1 MKPTFTRLALLTATC
16 GVICSC
22 STRQRVDYN
31 WFRDTMVAAQDDQVT
46 VEEGS
51 GMTAAEAAAETA
63 APAPTPAAP
72 VVTATPTPQPVA
84 TPTAPAVAARPATQ
98 PANTNKKGSG
108 SWFSQQQTAPCS
120 ATKATASTYTVRSG
134 DTLSVIA
141 RRHGVSMA
149 ALAQANNLANPN
161 ALRIGQVLTI
171 PSTAGRAAAAAPV
184 INTPAAAAKPTAPAA
199 TPAATTTAAGY
210 YTVAKGDTLSG
221 IARRHGT
228 TIEKIMQANRMTAA
242 QAHKLSIGQK
252 IIIPNN

>member
-22 STRQRVDYN
+22 STRQRVDYS

-51 GMTAAEAAAETA
+51 GMTAAEAAAPVPAPAEPVVAT
-63 APAPTPAAP
+63 APAPQPAAAP
-72 VVTATPTPQPVA
+72 SPETP
-84 TPTAPAVAARPATQ
+84 PTG
-98 PANTNKKGSG
+98 NDKG
-108 SWFSQQQTAPCS
+108 WRDRFSQQQPGPQPAAKVTTP
-120 ATKATASTYTVRSG
+120 TTYTVRPG

-141 RRHGVSMA
+141 RRHGVSLA
-149 ALAQANNLANPN
+149 ALAQANNLTNPN

-171 PSTAGRAAAAAPV
+171 PTAAGSSAAAAPAV
-184 INTPAAAAKPTAPAA
+184 RPSATAVPPAPTAAPAA
-199 TPAATTTAAGY
+199 PITATGY
-210 YTVAKGDTLSG
+210 YTVSKGDTLSG

-228 TIEKIMQANRMTAA
+228 TISKIMQANHMTAA

>member
-22 STRQRVDYN
+22 STRQRVDYS

-51 GMTAAEAAAETA
+51 GMTAAEAAAPVP
-63 APAPTPAAP
+63 APAEPVVATAP
-72 VVTATPTPQPVA
+72 VPQPAA
-84 TPTAPAVAARPATQ
+84 TPTAPAAAPSPETH
-98 PANTNKKGSG
+98 PTGNDKGWRD
-108 SWFSQQQTAPCS
+108 WFSQQQPAPQPAAKVTAP
-120 ATKATASTYTVRSG
+120 TTYTVRPG

-141 RRHGVSMA
+141 RLHGVSLA
-149 ALAQANNLANPN
+149 ALAQANNLTNPN

-171 PSTAGRAAAAAPV
+171 PTAAGSSVTTTPNISTLA
-184 INTPAAAAKPTAPAA
+184 PAAAEPPAPTAAPAVPVTA
-199 TPAATTTAAGY
+199 TGY
-210 YTVAKGDTLSG
+210 YTVSKGDTLSG

-228 TIEKIMQANRMTAA
+228 TIAKIMQANRMTAA

>member
-22 STRQRVDYN
+22 STRQRVDYS

-51 GMTAAEAAAETA
+51 GMTAAEAAAPVPAPAEPVVAT
-63 APAPTPAAP
+63 APAPQPAA
-72 VVTATPTPQPVA
+72 A
-84 TPTAPAVAARPATQ
+84 PTAPAAAPSPETH
-98 PANTNKKGSG
+98 PTGNDKGWRD
-108 SWFSQQQTAPCS
+108 WFSQQQPAPQPAAKVTAP
-120 ATKATASTYTVRSG
+120 TTYTVRPG

-141 RRHGVSMA
+141 RRHGVSLA
-149 ALAQANNLANPN
+149 ALAQANNLTNPN

-171 PSTAGRAAAAAPV
+171 PTAAGSSAAEAPAV
-184 INTPAAAAKPTAPAA
+184 SPSATAVPPAPTAAPAA
-199 TPAATTTAAGY
+199 PLTATGY
-210 YTVAKGDTLSG
+210 YTVRKGDTLSG

-228 TIEKIMQANRMTAA
+228 TIAKIMQANHMTAA

>member
-22 STRQRVDYN
+22 STRQRVDYS

-51 GMTAAEAAAETA
+51 GMTAAEAAAPVPAPAEPVVATAPVA
-63 APAPTPAAP
+63 APRP
-72 VVTATPTPQPVA
+72 V
-84 TPTAPAVAARPATQ
+84 TQ
-98 PANTNKKGSG
+98 PATNDKGWG
-108 SWFSQQQTAPCS
+108 DWFSQQQPAPQPAAKVTAP
-120 ATKATASTYTVRSG
+120 TTYTVRPG

-141 RRHGVSMA
+141 RRHGVSLA
-149 ALAQANNLANPN
+149 ALAQANNLTNPN

-171 PSTAGRAAAAAPV
+171 PGSAGSPAAAAPAV
-184 INTPAAAAKPTAPAA
+184 SAPVTP
-199 TPAATTTAAGY
+199 TPAATVSPAPAAPVTATGY
-210 YTVAKGDTLSG
+210 YTVSKGDTLSG

-228 TIEKIMQANRMTAA
+228 TIAKIMQANRMTAA

>member
-22 STRQRVDYN
+22 STRQRVDYS

-46 VEEGS
+46 VEAGS
-51 GMTAAEAAAETA
+51 GMTAAESAEP
-63 APAPTPAAP
+63 APAPAEP
-72 VVTATPTPQPVA
+72 VVATAPTPVAPSAVPKPVA
-84 TPTAPAVAARPATQ
+84 QSTTNDKRW
-98 PANTNKKGSG
+98 AN
-108 SWFSQQQTAPCS
+108 WFSQQQSAPQS
-120 ATKATASTYTVRSG
+120 ATKVGSSYTVRSG

-141 RRHGVSMA
+141 RRHGVSIA
-149 ALAQANNLANPN
+149 TLAQANNLTNPN

-171 PSTAGRAAAAAPV
+171 PSAAGSSAVAAPV
-184 INTPAAAAKPTAPAA
+184 ISAPATTAPAA
-199 TPAATTTAAGY
+199 PAAPAAPVTAGGY

-228 TIEKIMQANRMTAA
+228 TIAKIMQANRMTTA

>member
-1 MKPTFTRLALLTATC
+1 MKLTFTRLAFLTATC

-22 STRQRVDYN
+22 STRQRVDYS

-46 VEEGS
+46 VEEGR
-51 GMTAAEAAAETA
+51 GMTAAEAAAEPM
-63 APAPTPAAP
+63 APVPSPAEP
-72 VVTATPTPQPVA
+72 VVTATPTPQPA
-84 TPTAPAVAARPATQ
+84 AAPAAPAVAPKPVAQSSTV
-98 PANTNKKGSG
+98 NKEEGN
-108 SWFSQQQTAPCS
+108 WFSQQQPAPQS
-120 ATKATASTYTVRSG
+120 ATKAPRPSTYTVRSG

-149 ALAQANNLANPN
+149 TLAQANNLTNPN

-171 PSTAGRAAAAAPV
+171 PSAAGSSAVAAPV
-184 INTPAAAAKPTAPAA
+184 ISAPAA
-199 TPAATTTAAGY
+199 TPPAAPAAAPAAPVTAGGY

-228 TIEKIMQANRMTAA
+228 TIAKIMQANRMTTA

>member
-22 STRQRVDYN
+22 STRQRVDYS

-51 GMTAAEAAAETA
+51 GMTAAEAAAPVPAPAEPVVAT
-63 APAPTPAAP
+63 APAPQPA
-72 VVTATPTPQPVA
+72 A
-84 TPTAPAVAARPATQ
+84 TPTAPAAAPSPETH
-98 PANTNKKGSG
+98 PTGNDKGWRD
-108 SWFSQQQTAPCS
+108 WFSQQQPAPQP
-120 ATKATASTYTVRSG
+120 AAKVTTPTTYTVLPG

-141 RRHGVSMA
+141 RRHGVSLA
-149 ALAQANNLANPN
+149 ALAQANNLTNPN

-171 PSTAGRAAAAAPV
+171 PTAAGSSAAAAPAV
-184 INTPAAAAKPTAPAA
+184 SPSATAVPPAPTAAPAA
-199 TPAATTTAAGY
+199 PITATGY
-210 YTVAKGDTLSG
+210 YTVSKGDTLSG

-228 TIEKIMQANRMTAA
+228 TISKIMQANHMTAA

>member
-22 STRQRVDYN
+22 STRQRVDYS

-51 GMTAAEAAAETA
+51 GMTAAEAAAPVPAPAEPVVAT
-63 APAPTPAAP
+63 APAPQPA
-72 VVTATPTPQPVA
+72 A
-84 TPTAPAVAARPATQ
+84 TPTAPAAAPRPVTQ
-98 PANTNKKGSG
+98 PATNDKGWG
-108 SWFSQQQTAPCS
+108 DWFSQQQPAPQPAAKVTAP
-120 ATKATASTYTVRSG
+120 TTYTVRPG

-141 RRHGVSMA
+141 RRHGVSLA
-149 ALAQANNLANPN
+149 ALAQANNLTNPN

-171 PSTAGRAAAAAPV
+171 PGSAGSPAAAAPAV
-184 INTPAAAAKPTAPAA
+184 SAPVTP
-199 TPAATTTAAGY
+199 TPAATVSPAPAAPVTATGY
-210 YTVAKGDTLSG
+210 YTVSKGDTLSG

-228 TIEKIMQANRMTAA
+228 TIAKIMQANHMTAA

>member
-22 STRQRVDYN
+22 STRQRVDYS

-51 GMTAAEAAAETA
+51 GMTAAEAAAPVPAPAEPVVAT
-63 APAPTPAAP
+63 APAPQPA
-72 VVTATPTPQPVA
+72 A
-84 TPTAPAVAARPATQ
+84 TPTAPAAAPSPKTH
-98 PANTNKKGSG
+98 PTGNDKGWRD
-108 SWFSQQQTAPCS
+108 WFSQQQPAPQP
-120 ATKATASTYTVRSG
+120 AAKVTTPTTYTVRPG

-141 RRHGVSMA
+141 RRHGVSLA
-149 ALAQANNLANPN
+149 ALAQANNLTNPN

-171 PSTAGRAAAAAPV
+171 PTAAGSSSAAAPAV
-184 INTPAAAAKPTAPAA
+184 SPSATAVPPAPTAAPAA
-199 TPAATTTAAGY
+199 PVTATGY
-210 YTVAKGDTLSG
+210 YTVSKGDTLSG

-228 TIEKIMQANRMTAA
+228 TISKIMQANHMTAA

>member
-22 STRQRVDYN
+22 STRQRVDYS

-51 GMTAAEAAAETA
+51 GMTAAEAAAPVP
-63 APAPTPAAP
+63 APAEP
-72 VVTATPTPQPVA
+72 VVATASAPQPAA
-84 TPTAPAVAARPATQ
+84 TPTAPAAAPSPETH
-98 PANTNKKGSG
+98 PTGNDKGWLD
-108 SWFSQQQTAPCS
+108 WFSQQQPAPQPAAKVTAP
-120 ATKATASTYTVRSG
+120 TTYTVRSG

-141 RRHGVSMA
+141 RRHGVSLA
-149 ALAQANNLANPN
+149 ALAQANNLTNPN

-171 PSTAGRAAAAAPV
+171 PTAAGSSAAAAPAV
-184 INTPAAAAKPTAPAA
+184 SPSATAVPPAPTAAPAA
-199 TPAATTTAAGY
+199 PLTATGY
-210 YTVAKGDTLSG
+210 YTVRKGDTLSG

-228 TIEKIMQANRMTAA
+228 TIAKIMQANHMTAA
-242 QAHKLSIGQK
+242 QTHKLSIGQK